1 MADTPTV
8 FGAKAVEQLAKTV
21 RDNANRM
28 MNPRGERGRWQ
39 FYGGAIERQPAVIGT
54 TLTAPASSLV
64 AATSCTVYF
73 LDFQSDGT
81 QSLNVTPYTAYNDDP
96 DLSADIG
103 TYCRLERLN
112 GRWMIYY
119 LGCHAQSA
127 LTAELP

>member
-1 MADTPTV
+1 MDAIGVATP
-8 FGAKAVEQLAKTV
+8 EQMRLIWQDYLRRQQLAPQVNQNYTQ
-21 RDNANRM
+21 R
-28 MNPRGERGRWQ
+28 
-39 FYGGAIERQPAVIGT
+39 RQVYESYRHRPAVIGT
-54 TLTAPASSLV
+54 TLTSPASSLA